1 MSESNLNRPDVT
13 IIGGGVIGC
22 WSAYYLNE
30 RGCAVTIVERD
41 SIVSGASAGNCG
53 YVCPSHVMPLC
64 EPGAVD
70 ERIET
75 KSHRIGRN
83 DP

>member
-30 RGCAVTIVERD
+30 
-41 SIVSGASAGNCG
+41 CG

-64 EPGAVD
+64 EPGVV
-70 ERIET
+70 RHSLPQLFSRMT
-75 KSHRIGRN
+75 C
-83 DP
+83 